1 MDVSTPAVLKR
12 TREDN
17 PTNPISQLLDYD
29 SHEHGDEDDSEGEVL
44 SEAETTQ
51 LKTQNWNLVR
61 RYEEL
66 LTECDVLEAKV
77 TRLLQKLE
85 NNPDD
90 EDVQD
95 VIVGAQSSLQT
106 KRQAMRRL
114 FSTVEDNCQRL
125 QEVIDIYLPY
135 DHVT

>member
-1 MDVSTPAVLKR
+1 M
-12 TREDN
+12 
-17 PTNPISQLLDYD
+17 LLDYE
-29 SHEHGDEDDSEGEVL
+29 SHEHEDSDNSEGGGL
-44 SEAETTQ
+44 SETESTRLQTE
-51 LKTQNWNLVR
+51 NWNLVR

-85 NNPDD
+85 NNPED

-95 VIVGAQSSLQT
+95 IIVGAQSSLQT

-114 FSTVEDNCQRL
+114 YSTVEDNCQRL
-125 QEVIDIYLPY
+125 HEVIDIYLLY